1 MNDEQL
7 IPEMTDNPADG
18 ETEPLPVPS
27 PVDEMTTLRDEL
39 QNQLNAYQQLLTE
52 LRGLMTIPTPSPT
65 AIGNPAQTPPLSVDE
80 VRGMDVMTTK
90 RRLDEV
96 LSVLRGRG

>member
-1 MNDEQL
+1 MNDEQP
-7 IPEMTDNPADG
+7 ITEIENPADA
-18 ETEPLPVPS
+18 ETEPLPIPT
-27 PVDEMTTLRDEL
+27 PLDEMLALRDEL
-39 QNQLNAYQQLLTE
+39 QNQLNAYQTLLGE
-52 LRGLMTIPTPSPT
+52 LRGLMTTPTPPPT

-96 LSVLRGRG
+96 LAVLRGRG